1 MKYKLIK
8 EYPGSPELGSIALPY
23 GSFNTDAAHYIVPHP
38 KCENADLAI
47 SKDHIENNP
56 EYWENVEELVYMVSS
71 IDMAFRNAWEVVEV
85 GSIHYK
91 NTDSK
96 NYFKTKEEAEQYI
109 IKNKPCLTLNDVGL
123 ILGGLE
129 RKRDVF
135 LELKR
140 IVKSRL

>member
-8 EYPGSPELGSIALPY
+8 TYPGSPELG
-23 GSFNTDAAHYIVPHP
+23 TIVSG
-38 KCENADLAI
+38 ENKTAEWMGTNFY
-47 SKDHIENNP
+47 KKYP
-56 EYWENVEELVYMVSS
+56 EYWEEVNEHLWWVVFIKEEASFKTYTPYKIES
-71 IDMAFRNAWEVVEV
+71 IYAPWE
-85 GSIHYK
+85 
-91 NTDSK
+91 TDR
-96 NYFKTKEEAEQYI
+96 YFFKTKEEAEQYI

-140 IVKSRL
+140 IVKSKL